1 MENLEG
7 TASAGGETDEDD
19 VLTFEFDFTQ
29 TLRDYWESKKKEEQ
43 E

>member
-19 VLTFEFDFTQ
+19 VLTIEFDFTQ
-29 TLRDYWESKKKEEQ
+29 TLRDYWEIQGKEKKE
-43 E
+43 